1 MDARTMSDCVVP
13 FEVYTLNHTEAVDVV
28 GDFGRHC
35 PRLNDTANEAR
46 CGNAGQ
52 SAMREMKAEGQIV
65 RNAWRKTGFEW
76 FVDKD
81 GAEGGV

>member
-1 MDARTMSDCVVP
+1 MSDSVVP
-13 FEVYTLNHTEAVDVV
+13 FEVCTLNHPKAVDVV

-35 PRLNDTANEAR
+35 QRLNATANEAQ
-46 CGNAGQ
+46 CGNVGQ
-52 SAMREMKAEGQIV
+52 SVMGEMKAEGQIV
-65 RNAWRKTGFEW
+65 RNVWRKTGFEW